1 MLRRSRILLWRA
13 GAFAALVIGLVGIVL
28 PVLPTTPFLIV
39 AAWAAGKGW
48 PAMEQRLLAHPV
60 YGPHILAWRERGAV
74 PRTAKILATAMM
86 LVSGISLQLT
96 SAALWLKI
104 SVAILLVGV
113 MIWLWS
119 RPNA

>member
-48 PAMEQRLLAHPV
+48 PAMEQRLLAHPI

-86 LVSGISLQLT
+86 LVSGISIQLT
-96 SAALWLKI
+96 SAALWLKA
-104 SVAILLVGV
+104 SVAVLLIGV
-113 MIWLWS
+113 ALWLWS